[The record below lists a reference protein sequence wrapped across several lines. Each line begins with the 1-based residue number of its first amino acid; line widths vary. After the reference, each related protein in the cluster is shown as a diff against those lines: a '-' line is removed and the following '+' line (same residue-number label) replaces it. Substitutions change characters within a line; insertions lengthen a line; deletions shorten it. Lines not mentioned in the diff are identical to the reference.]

1 MSAQQNPRQRIESAD
16 LAPDR
21 MSLAR
26 AGVLDGKKFGKRMVR
41 LD

>member
-1 MSAQQNPRQRIESAD
+1 MQRNPRQRIESAD

-21 MSLAR
+21 MSLAL
-26 AGVLDGKKFGKRMVR
+26 ADLLDGKSLGKRMVR

>member
-1 MSAQQNPRQRIESAD
+1 MQRNPRQRMESAD

-21 MSLAR
+21 MSLAL
-26 AGVLDGKKFGKRMVR
+26 ADVLDGKKFGKRMVR